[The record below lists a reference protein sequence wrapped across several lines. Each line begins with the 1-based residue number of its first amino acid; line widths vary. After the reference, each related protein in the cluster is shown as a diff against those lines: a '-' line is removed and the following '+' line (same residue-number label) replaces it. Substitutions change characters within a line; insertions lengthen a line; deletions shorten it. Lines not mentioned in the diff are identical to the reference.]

1 MLSHILK
8 CIYNGSVLFLANPG
22 TENHMV
28 FDQLHRSLCQAGL
41 LPRARDRVSEGFVL
55 ARSPCGLCIPHP
67 GEGGLA
73 MLVMGSK

>member
-1 MLSHILK
+1 MLPHILK

-22 TENHMV
+22 TENHMA
-28 FDQLHRSLCQAGL
+28 FDQLRRSPCQAGP
-41 LPRARDRVSEGFVL
+41 LPRARNGVSAGFVL
-55 ARSPCGLCIPHP
+55 AHSPRGLCVLHP